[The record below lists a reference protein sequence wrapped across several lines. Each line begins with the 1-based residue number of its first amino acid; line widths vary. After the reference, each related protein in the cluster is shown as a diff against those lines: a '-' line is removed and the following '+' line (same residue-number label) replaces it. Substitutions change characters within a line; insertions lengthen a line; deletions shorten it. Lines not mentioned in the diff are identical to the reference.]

1 MEKVFPVYG
10 TEVLGSPP
18 AKRAKAARPHR
29 SRQEITQAPGERK
42 TARAEEMHAK
52 WMARPKRK
60 KKENLKRRRRRLHT
74 SKNAY
79 SSRRKWLS
87 NVPRSRLRKTSS

>member
-1 MEKVFPVYG
+1 MATRLTKDQISVLTVEAFKELLLGKVFPVYD

-18 AKRAKAARPHR
+18 AKRAKAARPHM

-52 WMARPKRK
+52 WMARLKRK
-60 KKENLKRRRRRLHT
+60 LEEEKKKKVAYLKERI
-74 SKNAY
+74 
-79 SSRRKWLS
+79 
-87 NVPRSRLRKTSS
+87 